1 MWDYLVIGGGI
12 AGLSA
17 GAALASLGRVLLVEG
32 EAVLGHHTSGRSA
45 ALYEADY
52 GAPAT
57 VAVARASE
65 AALRAMGVLSPRGL
79 MLLGGPGDEATFAR
93 DCEDLRMRPLTLAE
107 ARAMV
112 PILHPEAVTMAALT
126 ESAQDIDTDAMMQ
139 HYARALRVAGGEIR
153 TRAPVSA
160 IARDGEVWRVVAG
173 GETLAARRIVN
184 AAGAWADGIA
194 RMAGVAPVGITP
206 LRRSMAQIPAP
217 AGHDIRHWPMLIGA
231 GETWYAKPQAGKL
244 LVSPAD
250 EDPTD
255 PHDAWPD
262 DMVLAE
268 GLARYE
274 AMVTEPVTRLEA
286 SWAGLRSFSPDRALV
301 LGPDPSAPGFL
312 WCAGQ
317 GGQGFLSAPGA
328 ASVLLEAAGGAP
340 SGQPGSVSAALSP
353 ARFRNA
359 QGRRL

>member
-1 MWDYLVIGGGI
+1 MWDFLIIGGGI

-17 GAALASLGRVLLVEG
+17 GAALSTLGRVLLL
-32 EAVLGHHTSGRSA
+32 EAEAALGHHTSGRSA

-65 AALRAMGVLSPRGL
+65 ASLLAMGVLSPRGL
-79 MLLGGPGDEATFAR
+79 LLVGGKDDGGAFAR
-93 DCEDLRMRPLTLAE
+93 DVEDLRMTPLSLQQAL
-107 ARAMV
+107 AMV
-112 PILHPEAVTMAALT
+112 PILNLATLAFAAHT
-126 ESAQDIDTDAMMQ
+126 AAAQDIDTDAMMQ
-139 HYARALRVAGGEIR
+139 HYARVLRANGGEIR
-153 TRAPVSA
+153 TRAPVTAIHRSA
-160 IARDGEVWRVVAG
+160 AGWQVTAG
-173 GETLAARRIVN
+173 GEGVQARRLVN
-184 AAGAWADGIA
+184 AAGAWADRIA
-194 RMAGVAPVGITP
+194 TLAGMPPIGLRP

-217 AGHDIRHWPMLIGA
+217 AGHDIRSWPMLIGA

-250 EDPTD
+250 EDLAE

-274 AMVTEPVTRLEA
+274 AMVTAPVTRLET
-286 SWAGLRSFSPDRALV
+286 SWAGLRSFAPDRALV
-301 LGPDPSAPGFL
+301 LGPDPADVDFL

-328 ASVLLEAAGGAP
+328 AAVLLETAGGAA
-340 SGQPGSVSAALSP
+340 SGQPASVLAALSP
-353 ARFRNA
+353 ARFR
-359 QGRRL
+359 Q

>member
-1 MWDYLVIGGGI
+1 MWDFLVIGGGI

-17 GAALASLGRVLLVEG
+17 GAALSSIGRVLLVET

-57 VAVARASE
+57 VAVAHASE
-65 AALRAMGVLSPRGL
+65 SALRAMGVLSPRGL
-79 MLLGGPGDEATFAR
+79 MLLGGPGDEAAFAK
-93 DCEDLRMRPLTLAE
+93 DCEDLRMRRLPLAE

-126 ESAQDIDTDAMMQ
+126 EAAQDIDTDAVMQ
-139 HYARALRVAGGEIR
+139 HYARALRAAGGEIR
-153 TRAPVSA
+153 TRAPVHA
-160 IARDGEVWRVVAG
+160 IDRDSDGWRVVAG
-173 GETLAARRIVN
+173 GESLSARRIVN
-184 AAGAWADGIA
+184 AAGAWADGVA
-194 RMAGVAPVGITP
+194 RMAGVAPIGITP

-217 AGHDIRHWPMLIGA
+217 SGHDISRWPMLIGA

-250 EDPTD
+250 EDPTE

-274 AMVTEPVTRLEA
+274 AMVSEPVTRLET
-286 SWAGLRSFSPDRALV
+286 SWAGLRSFAPDRALV
-301 LGPDPSAPGFL
+301 LGPDPAQPGFL

-328 ASVLLEAAGGAP
+328 AAVLLETAGGAA
-340 SGQPGSVSAALSP
+340 SGQPASVLAALSP
-353 ARFRNA
+353 ARFAR
-359 QGRRL
+359 

>member
-1 MWDYLVIGGGI
+1 MWDFAIIGGGI

-17 GAALASLGRVLLVEG
+17 GAALSAQGRVLLLEG
-32 EAVLGHHTSGRSA
+32 EATLGHHTSGRSA

-65 AALRAMGVLSPRGL
+65 AALAAMGVLSPRGL
-79 MLLGGPGDEATFAR
+79 LLVGGPDDAEAFAR
-93 DCEDLRMRPLTLAE
+93 DVTNLRMTPVTLAQ
-107 ARAMV
+107 ALAMV
-112 PILHPEAVTMAALT
+112 PILNPATLALAAHT
-126 ESAQDIDTDAMMQ
+126 HAAQDIDTDAMMQ
-139 HYARALRVAGGEIR
+139 HYARILRANGGEIR
-153 TRAPVSA
+153 TRAPVTA
-160 IARDGEVWRVVAG
+160 IAREAQGWHLTAG
-173 GETLAARRIVN
+173 GEGVLAHRLVN
-184 AAGAWADGIA
+184 AAGAWADRIA
-194 RMAGVAPVGITP
+194 TLARIAPIGLQP

-217 AGHDIRHWPMLIGA
+217 AAHDIRHWPMLISA

-250 EDPTD
+250 EDPVE

-262 DMVLAE
+262 DLVLAE

-274 AMVTEPVTRLEA
+274 AMVTTPVTRLET
-286 SWAGLRSFSPDRALV
+286 SWAGLRSFAPDRALV
-301 LGPDPSAPGFL
+301 LGPDPSAPTFL

-328 ASVLLEAAGGAP
+328 AAVLLETAGGAA
-340 SGQPGSVSAALSP
+340 SGQPASVLAALSP
-353 ARFRNA
+353 ARFR
-359 QGRRL
+359 R

>member
-1 MWDYLVIGGGI
+1 MWDFGVIGGGI

-17 GAALASLGRVLLVEG
+17 AAHLAELGRVVVLESEG
-32 EAVLGHHTSGRSA
+32 APGYHTSGRSA

-57 VAVARASE
+57 VAVAHASGAE
-65 AALRAMGVLSPRGL
+65 LARMGVLSPRGL
-79 MLLGGPGDEATFAR
+79 LLVGGPGDAAAFSR
-93 DCEDLRMRPLTLAE
+93 DVQDLRMTPVSPDQ

-112 PILHPEAVTMAALT
+112 PILNPQALAFAAHTEA
-126 ESAQDIDTDAMMQ
+126 AQDIDTEAMMQ
-139 HYARALRVAGGEIR
+139 HYARALRASGGELR
-153 TRAPVSA
+153 VRAPVTA
-160 IARDGEVWRVVAG
+160 LQRDPQGWRITAG
-173 GETLAARRIVN
+173 GETLAVRRVVN

-194 RMAGVAPVGITP
+194 RMAGLAPLGIRP
-206 LRRSMAQIPAP
+206 LRRSMAVIPAP
-217 AGHDIRHWPMLIGA
+217 GGHDIRAWPMLIGV

-250 EDPTD
+250 EDPAE

-268 GLARYE
+268 GLARFE
-274 AMVTEPVTRLEA
+274 AMVTTPVTRLEH
-286 SWAGLRSFSPDRALV
+286 SWAGLRSFAPDRALV
-301 LGPDPSAPGFL
+301 LGPEPSDPSFL

-328 ASVLLEAAGGAP
+328 ARVLLETAGGRP
-340 SGQPGSVSAALSP
+340 SGQPAAVLAALSP
-353 ARFRNA
+353 ARFR
-359 QGRRL
+359 